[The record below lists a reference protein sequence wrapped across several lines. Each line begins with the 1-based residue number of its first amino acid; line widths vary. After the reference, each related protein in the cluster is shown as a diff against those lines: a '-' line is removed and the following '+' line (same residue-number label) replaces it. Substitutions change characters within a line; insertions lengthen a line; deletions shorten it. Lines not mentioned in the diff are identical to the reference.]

1 MIASSGQVLGPAGS
15 TAGAGIGWRHP
26 HYQALMDIR
35 PPLGFIEVH
44 SENFFGSGGAALAL
58 LQEARTHYPLSLHGV
73 GLGLGSAVGIDEW
86 HLGQLAKL
94 VERTEPWLVSDHA
107 CFARGP
113 LDNGPSDQPI
123 HAADLLPI
131 PFTREALDTL
141 CANVQRVQDR
151 LQRPIAV
158 ENLSAYIRWYGDELT
173 ESQFLAA
180 LAQRTGC
187 KLLID
192 VNNIYVNALN
202 DRCAATQDSKTIAAT
217 ALQHCKH
224 WLSAIPPH
232 SVAELHLAG
241 HTDCGDIVIDD
252 HSHLICPEV
261 WSLYSHAV
269 QCFGPVP
276 ALIEWDT
283 DIPPLQ
289 VLLDEVGRANQL
301 ATLTL
306 VKLGQP

>member
-1 MIASSGQVLGPAGS
+1 MNTVPAS
-15 TAGAGIGWRHP
+15 AGIGWRHP
-26 HYQALMDIR
+26 HYVALMDAR

-44 SENFFGSGGAALAL
+44 SENFFGAGGAALAV
-58 LQEARTHYPLSLHGV
+58 LQKARAHYPLSLHGV
-73 GLGLGSAVGIDEW
+73 GLGLGSAIGMDDW
-86 HLGQLAKL
+86 HLNQLAQL

-107 CFARGP
+107 CFARGH
-113 LDNGPSDQPI
+113 LADGQPI

-131 PFTREALDTL
+131 PFNREALDVL

-158 ENLSAYIRWYGDELT
+158 ENLSAYLRWNGDEQT
-173 ESQFLAA
+173 EPEFLAA

-202 DRCAATQDSKTIAAT
+202 DSKTIAADAHQQCCT
-217 ALQHCKH
+217 
-224 WLSAIPPH
+224 WLNAIPA
-232 SVAELHLAG
+232 SAVAELHLAG

-252 HSHLICPEV
+252 HSRRVGDGV
-261 WSLYSHAV
+261 WQLYRHAL

-276 ALIEWDT
+276 TLIEWDT
-283 DIPPLQ
+283 DIPPLH
-289 VLLDEVGRANQL
+289 VLLDEAAHADRLVAEVL
-301 ATLTL
+301 A
-306 VKLGQP
+306 P